1 MSIALLRQTLH
12 HSLHTMSFAR
22 PYSYISDSSLAELWR
37 SRPKDVKVVDVRDD
51 DFEGGNLVGALHV
64 PSTRFNDEVQ
74 GLVTGP
80 LRDGA
85 YHPSRWLHP
94 RELTTH
100 TR

>member
-1 MSIALLRQTLH
+1 
-12 HSLHTMSFAR
+12 MSFAR

-85 YHPSRWLHP
+85 L
-94 RELTTH
+94 
-100 TR
+100 